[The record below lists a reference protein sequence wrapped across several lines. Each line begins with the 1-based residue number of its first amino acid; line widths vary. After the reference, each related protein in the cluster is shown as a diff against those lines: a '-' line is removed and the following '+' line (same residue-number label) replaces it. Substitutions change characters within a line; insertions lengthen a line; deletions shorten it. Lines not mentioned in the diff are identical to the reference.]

1 MKLKL
6 EKGLE
11 FFFKKIEQMIIHHF
25 PFFFFHFSFAFDAQM
40 NIYTLPVCTSNK
52 NFFVQF
58 GSRMKQLL
66 ETI

>member
-1 MKLKL
+1 
-6 EKGLE
+6 
-11 FFFKKIEQMIIHHF
+11 
-25 PFFFFHFSFAFDAQM
+25 M